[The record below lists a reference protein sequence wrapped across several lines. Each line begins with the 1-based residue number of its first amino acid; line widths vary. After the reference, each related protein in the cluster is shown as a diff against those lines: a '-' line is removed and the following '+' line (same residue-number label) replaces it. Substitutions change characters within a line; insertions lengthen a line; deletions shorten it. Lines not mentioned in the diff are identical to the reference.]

1 MNCRHLYKLLDGA
14 ASMNYLHIYL
24 KISVREKIT
33 ILSQILFQLQEIG
46 PEEKV
51 PIIGKKLIGS
61 SCLPCRM
68 LRGNFL
74 TEIRKK
80 HRTEPNQIKI
90 LGFHFFSSDFDFHSC
105 GVRCSVL
112 TSFLIRLQF

>member
-1 MNCRHLYKLLDGA
+1 MTKDASLMNCRHLYKLLDGA

-68 LRGNFL
+68 LRQGNFL
-74 TEIRKK
+74 TEIRKN
-80 HRTEPNQIKI
+80 TEPSQTKSKFWVFI
-90 LGFHFFSSDFDFHSC
+90 F
-105 GVRCSVL
+105 SVL
-112 TSFLIRLQF
+112 TSIFIHVEFGVRF